1 MYLHRFSL
9 HFVFR
14 TIAFC
19 KCWKSTG
26 RFSHF
31 FLMFNEQY
39 TRSCSTVPRFGSYW
53 YFTRLRGMNTSF
65 SEIPAFMMYTR
76 CGALTSNVNYHR
88 SQIDR
93 SVNIFDSYFNLN
105 NINSATYA
113 KVLKIYSQRIYA
125 CAGYPDQR
133 IISP

>member
-1 MYLHRFSL
+1 MKLLENVTYIDFLYILFL
-9 HFVFR
+9 ELLPFV
-14 TIAFC
+14 
-19 KCWKSTG
+19 SVE
-26 RFSHF
+26 S
-31 FLMFNEQY
+31 
-39 TRSCSTVPRFGSYW
+39 V
-53 YFTRLRGMNTSF
+53 

-93 SVNIFDSYFNLN
+93 SVNIYDSYFNLN

-113 KVLKIYSQRIYA
+113 KVLKINSQNIYA